1 MRLEFSAR
9 QRDGGALLRASLRV
23 ALLLALLGIAGC
35 TQPAVSRGAVGPAS
49 TPESTMATDAAP
61 PTPGSSQVE
70 GKVAELASAQS
81 SHVAGGTSASVVR
94 ASAASPPQTTAVVAR
109 GRIQAPQ
116 AHGSWPP
123 FCLALNYHLYGFQQ
137 ALPLHEPR
145 GVQTELQ
152 WHPAESEVLFAS
164 GDEVYSVAAD
174 GSRLERL
181 IDLSGPTYPD
191 QSRYTTQSITGAAI
205 SPDGER
211 LVYAVCR
218 EYSPDWKNPADPHV
232 ARCTPRW
239 SDFHPH
245 NRSSCLSRPSPVI
258 RDYVAGPVFIALGSA
273 FAEIRLW
280 DHAKQSSIPLAAG
293 YAPALSPD
301 GRRLAFLSDY
311 DDASAV
317 LGYRSLRLLVVM
329 TLDGRDVRRVA
340 SGEITGAPRWSPDGR
355 RLAFVE
361 NGELSVVE
369 VDGPGSWRLGKN
381 RSDPA
386 WSPDGSRIAFLLGG
400 RRSVGLYTISPD
412 GTDERRITTVA
423 VGGGSRDGWEQ
434 SVAWSPDS
442 TMLLYRCGGICV
454 VTRDGQPVGLP
465 EFAARSGYSAAWS
478 PDGAR
483 IAILTVDGT
492 RGDDRVLVTTT
503 VHGVEPQVLV
513 VHDDEHG
520 LLGIGVD
527 GDSEPVDA
535 SGCASG
541 TAVPAPA
548 ANRGLVRDC
557 QVLLQARPV
566 LEGSLEGAL
575 NWHPERPITEW
586 DGVVVG
592 GTPPRVQALSLGW
605 PVINGRIPSALA
617 GLTHLRELEL
627 RGYLGGELPPDLGE
641 LKNLRALRLS
651 AAYIHGPIPPELGQL
666 AQLEG
671 LMFLHTY
678 LSGSIPPE
686 LAGLRWLRS
695 LWIAD
700 SPFLVGSIPPELGRL
715 ASLEGLG
722 LSNNG
727 LTGSIPA
734 ELGQLTKLGGL
745 SLEGNQL
752 TGPIPLEL
760 DALTKL
766 EHLELGG
773 NQLTGCVPP
782 GLRDRLGLPDC
793 ETAA

>member
-1 MRLEFSAR
+1 MIPRRAVRSRDIGPRL
-9 QRDGGALLRASLRV
+9 GASLAVLLV
-23 ALLLALLGIAGC
+23 AMLCGVGC
-35 TQPAVSRGAVGPAS
+35 TQGTELRGTDNSHLTLQTPPAPA
-49 TPESTMATDAAP
+49 AA
-61 PTPGSSQVE
+61 
-70 GKVAELASAQS
+70 
-81 SHVAGGTSASVVR
+81 
-94 ASAASPPQTTAVVAR
+94 ASAAGTTRVSERAPVAAVPAGEAAR
-109 GRIQAPQ
+109 PQ
-116 AHGSWPP
+116 AHGAWPQP
-123 FCLALNYHLYGFQQ
+123 CFLPDYFLYAGVTSR
-137 ALPLHEPR
+137 LHEHRGAILPETER
-145 GVQTELQ
+145 GVQTALQ
-152 WHPAESEVLFAS
+152 WSPDGSEVLFVSRAR
-164 GDEVYSVAAD
+164 VYAVAAD
-174 GSRLERL
+174 GSRLAEL
-181 IDLSGPTYPD
+181 FDASGRVYLDNEYPYVPWALT
-191 QSRYTTQSITGAAI
+191 SAAMA
-205 SPDGER
+205 PDGER
-211 LVYAVCR
+211 IAYALCHGSVR
-218 EYSPDWKNPADPHV
+218 DLKDPPDPDV
-232 ARCTPRW
+232 AR
-239 SDFHPH
+239 
-245 NRSSCLSRPSPVI
+245 
-258 RDYVAGPVFIALGSA
+258 DYAAGPVQLTPGHRFD
-273 FAEIRLW
+273 EVRLW
-280 DHAKQSSIPLAAG
+280 DRASQTTLRLAGG
-293 YAPALSPD
+293 YAPAWSPD
-301 GRRLAFLSDY
+301 GTRLAFLSRYSDAY
-311 DDASAV
+311 DPEREVSFRRRLPGLYVMSADTWQ
-317 LGYRSLRLLVVM
+317 LQSR
-329 TLDGRDVRRVA
+329 VRANVTR
-340 SGEITGAPRWSPDGR
+340 PLRWSPDGR
-355 RLAFVE
+355 LLAIVE
-361 NGELSVVE
+361 ETGAEAKLSVVSA
-369 VDGPGSWRLGKN
+369 DGRARRRLSET

-386 WSPDGSRIAFLLGG
+386 WSPDGSRIAFVRAERGEF
-400 RRSVGLYTISPD
+400 VLYTIAPD
-412 GTDERRITTVA
+412 GTDERRITA
-423 VGGGSRDGWEQ
+423 YRHSRDWWDQ
-434 SVAWSPDS
+434 SVAWSPDG
-442 TMLLYRCGGICV
+442 TRLLYGCGGICV
-454 VTRDGQPVGLP
+454 VTRDGLRVGWRTLASR
-465 EFAARSGYSAAWS
+465 EGYSAAWS
-478 PDGAR
+478 PDGSR
-483 IAILTVDGT
+483 IAILSLGAFGSVDP
-492 RGDDRVLVTTT
+492 RVLVTTT
-503 VHGVEPQVLV
+503 PDGHEPQVLV
-513 VHDDEHG
+513 IHHEHLG

-527 GDSEPVDA
+527 GASEPVDA

-541 TAVPAPA
+541 TAVLAPA

-627 RGYLGGELPPDLGE
+627 GGYLGGELPPDLGE

-666 AQLEG
+666 AQLEE

-686 LAGLRWLRS
+686 LAGLRRLRS